1 MIFKFSQLKNILY
14 FCSLLNILLSIK
26 TINGEI
32 LHHQKQ
38 IQKPAICN
46 YKNECIL
53 LEIAKN
59 KNEMQK
65 GLMFRK
71 ELDHDKGMLFD
82 YGSPKYVNMWMLNTF
97 IPLDII
103 FINNGTIVK
112 IVEEAK
118 PCLNLPCELYN
129 SVYPVDKVL
138 EINAGKSKKMQLKI
152 GKKLYLKYLKY

>member
-1 MIFKFSQLKNILY
+1 M
-14 FCSLLNILLSIK
+14 LSVK

-32 LHHQKQ
+32 LNHQKQ
-38 IQKPAICN
+38 IQEPEICN
-46 YKNECIL
+46 EKNECIL

-59 KNEMQK
+59 ENDLRL
-65 GLMFRK
+65 GLMFRE
-71 ELDHDKGMLFD
+71 ELDQDAGMLFD
-82 YGSPKYVNMWMLNTF
+82 YGSPKYVNIWMLNTF

-103 FINNGTIVK
+103 FINNGIIVK